1 MPEMAAPAPGLAT
14 DQFDQADPASAA
26 HKRIRQ
32 DKPVV
37 VIGGGVVGLCT
48 AHYLADAGVPV
59 VVTERVKLA
68 SGASWA
74 NAGWVCLSHSAPV
87 PAPGVT
93 RYGLRSLGRP
103 ESPLYL
109 RPSADPRFLAWL
121 WRFWR
126 STDERT
132 FRRGY
137 AAIAELNRTTFDLFG
152 GLADA
157 GVETTLRRPGL
168 VHAFLSAQEASRY
181 LEMQR
186 MMAAGRYEVPDEIVL
201 GDEAHRLDP
210 ALSPQVQAAYL
221 VRGEGVLDPRR
232 LVGSLATVVR
242 KAGGQIHEG
251 ATVAGFRRLAGRVA
265 AVQTSIGEIACSA
278 VVIAAGMWSH
288 RLLRQLGH
296 RLPLQAGKGYS
307 FGVDLDPAP
316 RHALYFADRRIVASP
331 FGAATRLAGT
341 MELSGD
347 NRQLNWR
354 RIIAIARGS
363 RHYLGRWFDDHEEL
377 PRLIHDPWVGG
388 RPLLPDGL
396 PVLDRVPGYD
406 NAYVAT
412 GHGMLGVTLAPAS
425 GRALADF
432 LLTGR
437 RPQELAPFRFR

>member
-1 MPEMAAPAPGLAT
+1 M
-14 DQFDQADPASAA
+14 
-26 HKRIRQ
+26 
-32 DKPVV
+32 
-37 VIGGGVVGLCT
+37 VIGGGVIGLCT
-48 AHYLADAGVPV
+48 AHYLAAAGMPV
-59 VVTERVKLA
+59 VVAERASLA
-68 SGASWA
+68 SGASWG

-87 PAPGVT
+87 PAPGVA
-93 RYGLRSLGRP
+93 RYGLQSLGRP

-137 AAIAELNRTTFDLFG
+137 AAIAELNRATFDLFA
-152 GLADA
+152 GLSDA

-168 VHAFLSAQEASRY
+168 VHAFLSAAGARSH
-181 LEMQR
+181 LDMQR
-186 MMAAGRYEVPDEIVL
+186 VMATGRYEVPDDIVI

-232 LVGSLATVVR
+232 LVESLATVVR
-242 KAGGQIHEG
+242 KSGGQIHERV
-251 ATVAGFRRLAGRVA
+251 TVAGFRHAAGRIA
-265 AVQTSIGEIACSA
+265 AVKTSIGEIACSA
-278 VVIAAGMWSH
+278 VVIAAGMWSN
-288 RLLRQLGH
+288 RLLGQLGH

-307 FGVDLDPAP
+307 FSVDLHPAP

-331 FGAATRLAGT
+331 FGAVTRLAGT

-354 RIIAIARGS
+354 RIVAIALGS
-363 RHYLGRWFDDHEEL
+363 RHYLGSWFDDQDDL
-377 PRLIHDPWVGG
+377 PRLIHDPWVGS

-396 PVLDRVPGYD
+396 PILDRVPGHD
-406 NAYVAT
+406 NAYIAT

-432 LLTGR
+432 LLTGH
-437 RPQELAPFRFR
+437 RPAVLAPFQFR